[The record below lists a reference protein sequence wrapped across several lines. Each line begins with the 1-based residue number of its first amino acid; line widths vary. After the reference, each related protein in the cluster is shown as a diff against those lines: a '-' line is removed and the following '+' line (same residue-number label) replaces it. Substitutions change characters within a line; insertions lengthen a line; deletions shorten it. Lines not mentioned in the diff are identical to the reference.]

1 MRSILVAASLVVV
14 ALSSAGCRSGSAKI
28 QGVETPTPGATE
40 LLVRVSAN
48 RLWKVQDECRVVA
61 EFAGH
66 VGTAPLVLTP
76 EGSQPELVAPVI
88 RSWAPGEPSS
98 ADRVLVKVM
107 FRNKQLARAQFPPP
121 WDPALFGGR
130 AAAAPRQPTSSRTDL
145 LAPNG
150 EPVKRQPA
158 GGSSASTDLRTPD
171 AGGHDGRTG
180 STTSTNPL
188 APNATLS
195 PCPTCAEPRGSQT
208 PCPHCGIR

>member
-1 MRSILVAASLVVV
+1 MRSIAVAAPLLLVV
-14 ALSSAGCRSGSAKI
+14 AMSSAGCRSGSAKL
-28 QGVETPTPGATE
+28 QGVETPTPGETE

-48 RLWKVQDECRVVA
+48 KLWKVQDECRVVA
-61 EFAGH
+61 EFAGYT
-66 VGTAPLVLTP
+66 GEAPLVLTP
-76 EGSQPELVAPVI
+76 EGPQPELVAPVI
-88 RSWAPGEPSS
+88 RSWAKAAPSS

-121 WDPALFGGR
+121 WDPALFDGR
-130 AAAAPRQPTSSRTDL
+130 PS
-145 LAPNG
+145 
-150 EPVKRQPA
+150 QPA
-158 GGSSASTDLRTPD
+158 GSSSASTPGAARATTDLRTPD

-188 APNATLS
+188 APNATLT